1 MQPAMGG
8 GRGPLFLPAPNR
20 NPVSLPPPGQT
31 YGGAPPPPFQQ
42 QFYAPTVSNPDAID
56 LDLDE
61 DEDGG
66 EAMDAAAAAAG
77 AIEKVRKVMKPVQVG
92 QRCDG

>member
-1 MQPAMGG
+1 MPMPMQPAMGG

-20 NPVSLPPPGQT
+20 NPVSLPPPGQA

-42 QFYAPTVSNPDAID
+42 QFSAPTVSNPDAID

-61 DEDGG
+61 DEDGDG
-66 EAMDAAAAAAG
+66 AMDAAAAAA
-77 AIEKVRKVMKPVQVG
+77 ATVRKVIEVG

>member
-42 QFYAPTVSNPDAID
+42 QFAAPTVSNPDAID
-56 LDLDE
+56 LDLGD
-61 DEDGG
+61 DDDDDG
-66 EAMDAAAAAAG
+66 AMDAAAAAAG
-77 AIEKVRKVMKPVQVG
+77 AIAAVRKGLNVG
-92 QRCDG
+92 VAS